1 MKALKA
7 FIKKAF
13 EAPQRSENKNLK
25 LIFLLIQLSEMHRAE
40 RIKNEEE
47 SGVCIALKMPLHRFP
62 CNVHLYFNAINR
74 YKIVKSIEVNWSI
87 VTKWYD
93 GSKIHFESF
102 KYPFKIIPL

>member
-40 RIKNEEE
+40 RIKTEEE
-47 SGVCIALKMPLHRFP
+47 SGVCIAFVWRVYGDFRAMFTYISMLSTATR
-62 CNVHLYFNAINR
+62 
-74 YKIVKSIEVNWSI
+74 
-87 VTKWYD
+87 
-93 GSKIHFESF
+93 
-102 KYPFKIIPL
+102 